1 MDQPKHEQPARD
13 LPGEVAYFLALW
25 RNVHRPPP
33 PRLSH
38 YTDAA
43 GLCGI
48 VRSGSLWATHIYYLN
63 DSLEFKYG
71 SQVINNIFT
80 HEIDSSQGQITQ
92 RLRRLQECY
101 QGHFAIWES
110 LADPYVVCFCEAGN
124 LLSQWRAYATNGSGF
139 AIEFEPARLI
149 QALERDPEISENS
162 KLLKVLYDD
171 NEQRQF
177 TKLAIDQLVKAFDAH
192 PEQEVLDSVP
202 LVFSEMSLCFKHR
215 AFAEEDEWRLVF
227 MPRTEGFVDVR
238 VREGRLLPYASVHF
252 GDPNERPPYST
263 IVHGPTLEAENTKR
277 AIKMLLGKTNKYWDL
292 VVITGSD
299 APLRSR

>member
-1 MDQPKHEQPARD
+1 MPQRAQQETTGEIIKRFQQQAPVDVMGIAESLGLRVWEDDINPYSGKITRDPIHGD

-149 QALERDPEISENS
+149 QVLERDPEIRSE
-162 KLLKVLYDD
+162 K
-171 NEQRQF
+171 R
-177 TKLAIDQLVKAFDAH
+177 
-192 PEQEVLDSVP
+192 
-202 LVFSEMSLCFKHR
+202 
-215 AFAEEDEWRLVF
+215 
-227 MPRTEGFVDVR
+227 R
-238 VREGRLLPYASVHF
+238 V
-252 GDPNERPPYST
+252 
-263 IVHGPTLEAENTKR
+263 
-277 AIKMLLGKTNKYWDL
+277 GKQ
-292 VVITGSD
+292 G
-299 APLRSR
+299 